1 MQQRGK
7 SEILCEP
14 EVTTISGRRTIM
26 KETTKN
32 TVITN
37 FTYQETA
44 TNSGII
50 PQFENAEFGSVL
62 DSTALVLSD
71 GYTIDLNL
79 KATYSEFLGYDKT
92 TNTTTHYTK
101 AGVKI
106 NVPTSSPRIET
117 RQASKHINVW
127 DGQTVVL
134 GGMIIPSIQT
144 TKEKVPLLGDLPGI
158 GRLFQSQSK
167 TEIKRNLMVFVTV
180 TLVDSGGKRIH
191 SDEEIPFPK
200 DGIPAQPP
208 K

>member
-1 MQQRGK
+1 
-7 SEILCEP
+7 
-14 EVTTISGRRTIM
+14 
-26 KETTKN
+26 
-32 TVITN
+32 
-37 FTYQETA
+37 
-44 TNSGII
+44 
-50 PQFENAEFGSVL
+50 L